1 MSTSWCGLLPRDVGV
16 IVVAAGRGERLG
28 GVPKQYR
35 EIAGVPMLL
44 RAVRPFVSHPDV
56 EHVAIVLPPADA
68 ARPPQWLAE
77 LLGSALSVVAGGAER
92 QASVSAGLAALP
104 EGCAVVLVHDAARPF
119 AGTAVISAVIE
130 RARAG
135 EAAIAAVPVSDTL
148 KQTGSD
154 GRTVERTVS
163 REGLWRA
170 QTPQGFPRAVL
181 EAAHARAASASAA
194 PLGPATDDAALVERN
209 GGGVTVVADSATNF
223 KITTADDL
231 SLAEAWARLGAGR

>member
-1 MSTSWCGLLPRDVGV
+1 M
-16 IVVAAGRGERLG
+16 A
-28 GVPKQYR
+28 KQYR

-56 EHVAIVLPPADA
+56 AHVAIVLPPADA
-68 ARPPQWLAE
+68 AQPPRWLAD
-77 LLGSALSVVAGGAER
+77 LLGSALSVVAGGTER
-92 QASVSAGLAALP
+92 QGSVSAGLAALP
-104 EGCAVVLVHDAARPF
+104 EDCDVVLVHDAARPF

-135 EAAIAAVPVSDTL
+135 QAAIAAVPVSDTL

-163 REGLWRA
+163 RDGLWRA
-170 QTPQGFPRAVL
+170 QTPQGFPRALL
-181 EAAHARAASASAA
+181 ESAHAAAASAGR
-194 PLGPATDDAALVERN
+194 LEPATDDAALVERN
-209 GGGVTVVADSATNF
+209 GGSVAVVADSATNF

-231 SLAEAWARLGAGR
+231 LLAEAWARLGAGR

>member
-1 MSTSWCGLLPRDVGV
+1 MGV
-16 IVVAAGRGERLG
+16 IVVAAGRGERVG
-28 GVPKQYR
+28 GAPKQYR

-44 RAVRPFVSHPDV
+44 RSVRPFVAHPDV
-56 EHVAIVLPPADA
+56 AHVAIVLPPADA
-68 ARPPQWLAE
+68 AQPPQWLAE
-77 LLGSALSVVAGGAER
+77 LLGGALSVVGGGSER
-92 QASVSAGLAALP
+92 QASVAAGLAALP
-104 EGCAVVLVHDAARPF
+104 DVCAVVLVHDAARPF
-119 AGTAVISAVIE
+119 ASSAVIGAVIE

-148 KQTGSD
+148 KQTGLD

-181 EAAHARAASASAA
+181 AAAHAVAASAQADSGA
-194 PLGPATDDAALVERN
+194 PATDDAALVERN
-209 GGGVTVVADSATNF
+209 GGSVSVVPDSATNF

-231 SLAEAWARLGAGR
+231 SLAEAWARLGAGQ